1 MSWTEIKEEI
11 YTILDSITAGGT
23 VNYDWSTA
31 KRLDTYIP
39 DSAGLVATIHY
50 PTDSPFE
57 TDVSED
63 YFTPSINRMLARTI
77 EIKVRVV
84 SDTLI
89 VDVDDIVD
97 ENNDALDKALDD
109 LTCALSSDTLGT
121 CNKGVKGVEYISASK
136 EEIDSQ
142 GIYYPYLLNVEYQII
157 YSKVRC

>member
-1 MSWTEIKEEI
+1 MSWTGIKAEI
-11 YTILDSITAGGT
+11 YSILDAVSIAGGA
-23 VNYDWSTA
+23 NYDWSTA

-57 TDVSED
+57 TDVSAD
-63 YFTPSINRMLARTI
+63 YMTPSINRMLERAI
-77 EIKVRVV
+77 QIKVRVV
-84 SDTLI
+84 SDTI
-89 VDVDDIVD
+89 AVDVDEVVD

-109 LTCALSSDTLGT
+109 LICALSSDTLGT
-121 CNKGVKGVEYISASK
+121 CNLGVKGVQYVSASK